1 MKVTLHP
8 DDALFI
14 TDVQSDFLPGGSLAV
29 QRAEEVVPLLNAYI
43 DVARAAAI
51 PVYTCRDWH
60 PSDHCSFRAHGGP
73 WPEHCV
79 AGTPG
84 AAFAVG
90 LQLPPDTV
98 VIDKA
103 TKSDAEAYSAFA
115 GTDLAARLRNAG
127 IRRLLVGGLTTEYCV
142 LNTVLDALNAGF
154 DVLLLEDAI
163 RAVNLHA
170 GDGEQAQ
177 RSMQNAGAVPIR
189 LADIQREK
197 VPHG

>member
-8 DDALFI
+8 DDALLI
-14 TDVQSDFLPGGSLAV
+14 TDVQRDFLPGGSLAV
-29 QRAEEVVPLLNAYI
+29 QHAEEVVTVLNQYI
-43 DVARAAAI
+43 DVARRAGL

-60 PSDHCSFRAHGGP
+60 PPDHCSFRTRGGQ

-79 AGTPG
+79 AGTVG

-98 VIDKA
+98 IINKA
-103 TKSDAEAYSAFA
+103 TTADAEAYSAFA
-115 GTDLAARLRNAG
+115 GTNLADRLRTAG
-127 IRRLLVGGLTTEYCV
+127 INRLLVGGLTTDYCV
-142 LNTVLDALNAGF
+142 LNTVLDALQAGF

-177 RSMQNAGAVPIR
+177 RSMQEAGAVPVR
-189 LADIQREK
+189 LADIQPAT

>member
-8 DDALFI
+8 DDALLI
-14 TDVQSDFLPGGSLAV
+14 TDVQRDFLPGGSLAV
-29 QRAEEVVPLLNAYI
+29 QHAEEVVPVLNQYI
-43 DVARAAAI
+43 DVARGAAL

-60 PSDHCSFRAHGGP
+60 PPDHCSFRTRGGQ

-79 AGTPG
+79 AGTAG
-84 AAFAVG
+84 AAFAIG

-98 VIDKA
+98 IISKA
-103 TKSDAEAYSAFA
+103 TTANAEAYSAFA
-115 GTDLAARLRNAG
+115 GTDLADRLRDAG
-127 IRRLLVGGLTTEYCV
+127 IRRLLVGGLTTDYCV
-142 LNTVLDALNAGF
+142 LNTVLDALQAGF

-177 RSMQNAGAVPIR
+177 LSMQDAGAVPVR
-189 LADIQREK
+189 LADMKPET